1 MALYL
6 AKGHGRNRAYGVQ
19 GFARETGMTME
30 QIEQDIE
37 AAWRAG
43 SVELS
48 IVQGNWTPPQL
59 QAVPA

>member
-19 GFARETGMTME
+19 GFGHETAMSME

-43 SVELS
+43 SVDLS
-48 IVQGNWTPPQL
+48 IVQGPWAEL
-59 QAVPA
+59 RVAS